1 MLALAVTLGAYLT
14 LRLHVLGSI
23 GGADA
28 APNLP
33 FLRQGNRFL
42 SALRA
47 WPEYARLL
55 VYPVDLVA
63 DYSPGVVLPVEHVSP
78 MVVFGAA
85 LLGLTVILT
94 IATPWLRK
102 AGLPAA
108 WFLIAVFPVSN
119 IVLPIG
125 VLLAERIL
133 YLPSVAVSI
142 VAAFVA
148 ERVSATAGRRQ
159 LRLATGALATALI
172 ALAAR
177 SAIRNPDWKSTDAVW
192 DAIVR
197 DHPESYRSQ
206 WINGYR
212 MSEVGNVELARGYF
226 ELAYRIWPDD
236 AVLVNNLA
244 GAYIEL
250 GEYDKAIPVLE
261 HSRRVSGLLG
271 YTEHFLAY
279 AYLSAGRHDQALDA
293 TLRADPWSVDPLV
306 TLALRAQAY
315 SRLHR
320 FDEAA
325 GAFRVVTGTTRGDT
339 PDFWMLLAR
348 DLARGGH
355 PLEAR
360 AAADTA
366 RARTSPATP
375 VRAAVDRLAAAIE
388 RGCFDAPFS
397 HSSAPPADSP
407 CRDPLAGWPV
417 VLPPGAQEVANPL
430 QNAMGPGAS
439 AGAPADSG
447 KSVIH

>member
-1 MLALAVTLGAYLT
+1 
-14 LRLHVLGSI
+14 
-23 GGADA
+23 
-28 APNLP
+28 
-33 FLRQGNRFL
+33 
-42 SALRA
+42 
-47 WPEYARLL
+47 
-55 VYPVDLVA
+55 
-63 DYSPGVVLPVEHVSP
+63 
-78 MVVFGAA
+78 
-85 LLGLTVILT
+85 
-94 IATPWLRK
+94 
-102 AGLPAA
+102 
-108 WFLIAVFPVSN
+108 
-119 IVLPIG
+119 
-125 VLLAERIL
+125 
-133 YLPSVAVSI
+133 
-142 VAAFVA
+142 
-148 ERVSATAGRRQ
+148 
-159 LRLATGALATALI
+159 
-172 ALAAR
+172 
-177 SAIRNPDWKSTDAVW
+177 
-192 DAIVR
+192 
-197 DHPESYRSQ
+197 
-206 WINGYR
+206 
-212 MSEVGNVELARGYF
+212 
-226 ELAYRIWPDD
+226 
-236 AVLVNNLA
+236 
-244 GAYIEL
+244 
-250 GEYDKAIPVLE
+250 VLE